1 MSTFER
7 QQWISTS
14 GQQFVCDIEVLVD
27 CWRHLKASTHGKPA
41 GAKAVA
47 ASEAA
52 THSEPESEPQ
62 SVEARGYSAQA

>member
-1 MSTFER
+1 M
-7 QQWISTS
+7 
-14 GQQFVCDIEVLVD
+14 CDIEVLVD